1 LGKYNFSLFFDIKL
15 NSYIKKITNML
26 NLLIAILLLC
36 GTFGATISKTT
47 KDYGFRKQREHTE
60 PLKLD

>member
-1 LGKYNFSLFFDIKL
+1 MKSNFSFFFDIKL

-26 NLLIAILLLC
+26 NLIIAILLLC
-36 GTFGATISKTT
+36 GTIGATISKTT
-47 KDYGFRKQREHTE
+47 KEYGFRKQREHTK